1 MSSLAAL
8 PFEAGHDGGDRAAP
22 FARTSPREKAALLR
36 ALLPRVLAL
45 APEMVA
51 LACEAA
57 GVAPASPLAGAAWLS
72 GPVALLA
79 SIRSL
84 AGALDDIAT
93 GGRPSLP
100 ATHLRGHLAG
110 RLVARLEPR
119 TFAERSLHRDAEAI
133 AIFAAGIEPEDVIS
147 GQGAFY
153 RQAEPPGGMAW
164 IRDEGGP
171 LSAAP
176 LRVLDALFIEGKVA
190 TLATS
195 PARPWLGPLVERA
208 FAPLLEAGFLRVTV
222 DHGGDE
228 PSAPRA
234 GEGGGPVIVLP
245 AYYALDEL
253 RFVTRRLAS
262 AIAAGAAFDLA
273 APRILVVGG
282 HWAQRELFL
291 EHVQRALAALP
302 SPWQLATDLTDG
314 AAPPAGAIGVV
325 TAGGDEPI
333 AMLAAAVDLC
343 NARPTG
349 TTAEIVTHVLHDDDP
364 RNRRRHRAR
373 GRRAPSRQGG
383 HQPVAGG
390 AGVPRR
396 RLVGRAPRRAHAGA
410 RGQGRG
416 ARPAAH
422 ATAAGLFP
430 RQPRRGAARRE
441 ARPVPGG
448 AQPPRAAVGRAR
460 LSSKG
465 SGTGTSRAYRTATAR
480 G

>member
-1 MSSLAAL
+1 LSSLAAL

-36 ALLPRVLAL
+36 ALVPRVLAL

-57 GVAPASPLAGAAWLS
+57 GIAPTSPLAGAAWLS

-100 ATHLRGHLAG
+100 ATHLRGRLAG

-133 AIFAAGIEPEDVIS
+133 AVFAAGVEPEDVIS

-153 RQAEPPGGMAW
+153 RQAEPAGGIAW

-190 TLATS
+190 TLAAS

-222 DHGGDE
+222 DHDGDE
-228 PSAPRA
+228 PGAPRA

-302 SPWQLATDLTDG
+302 SPWQLAPDLAEG

-343 NARPTG
+343 NARPAG
-349 TTAEIVTHVLHDDDP
+349 ATAEIVTHVLHDDDP
-364 RNRRRHRAR
+364 EIAAAIAR
-373 GRRAPSRQGG
+373 GVVGLRHGRVGINQWPEVLAFRGDASWGGHPGARMLARVDKAVVRGPLRTRRLPAYFHDNRSAARLGARLARFQAAPSLR
-383 HQPVAGG
+383 ALLW
-390 AGVPRR
+390 GV
-396 RLVGRAPRRAHAGA
+396 
-410 RGQGRG
+410 RG
-416 ARPAAH
+416 
-422 ATAAGLFP
+422 
-430 RQPRRGAARRE
+430 
-441 ARPVPGG
+441 
-448 AQPPRAAVGRAR
+448 
-460 LSSKG
+460 
-465 SGTGTSRAYRTATAR
+465 
-480 G
+480 